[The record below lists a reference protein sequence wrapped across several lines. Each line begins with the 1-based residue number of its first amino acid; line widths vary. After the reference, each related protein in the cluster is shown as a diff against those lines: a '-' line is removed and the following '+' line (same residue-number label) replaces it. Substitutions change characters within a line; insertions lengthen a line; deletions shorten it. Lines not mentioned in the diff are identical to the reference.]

1 MGRIPLNVYGGY
13 NLLISKQQA
22 NSNTSKEVEK
32 IKHKCTFMNKL
43 TLTVSE
49 VKVIHIPP
57 KPLKVRAMKIR
68 TDSSKKNKQVLT
80 VPSGKLT
87 YCYLFQ

>member
-1 MGRIPLNVYGGY
+1 MGRILFNVYGSY
-13 NLLISKQQA
+13 SLLISKQQA
-22 NSNTSKEVEK
+22 NSNTSKELEK
-32 IKHKCTFMNKL
+32 MKCTFMNKL

-68 TDSSKKNKQVLT
+68 TDSSRKNKQVLT
-80 VPSGKLT
+80 VPSGKFT
-87 YCYLFQ
+87 YWYLFQ